1 MSCTR
6 STGSAPEAYAVGVS
20 TLSGLVAAF
29 LAAVTPSAT
38 ARQPVVLATH
48 VAPPAHIRV
57 LRIPVSEADR
67 RTRTCN
73 ARGSNRQTNP
83 VERQLAPVACEQP
96 PRSKVILTFEGGLF
110 GSGH

>member
-1 MSCTR
+1 M
-6 STGSAPEAYAVGVS
+6 AMS
-20 TLSGLVAAF
+20 TLTGLVAAL
-29 LAAVTPSAT
+29 LAAVAPSAT
-38 ARQPVVLATH
+38 ARQPVVQAAH
-48 VAPPAHIRV
+48 VTAPAHISV

-73 ARGSNRQTNP
+73 ARGSNRQANR
-83 VERQLAPVACEQP
+83 VEKLLAPVACEQP